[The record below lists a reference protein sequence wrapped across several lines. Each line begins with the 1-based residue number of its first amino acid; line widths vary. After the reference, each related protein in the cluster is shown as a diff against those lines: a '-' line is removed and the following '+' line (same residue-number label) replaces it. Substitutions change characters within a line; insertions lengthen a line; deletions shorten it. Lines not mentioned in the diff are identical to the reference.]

1 MRPLDME
8 YQEAMELCQR
18 KNKDYGNAKDVM
30 GKVYKILFPN
40 GVKLETANQFGEFAV
55 FQMIMT
61 KVLRFA
67 NLSQSKGMPN
77 FESVDDTLKDLGN
90 YAFIL
95 KNMIANNQEDELQ
108 QTEGLLCTCGHREV
122 DHVGG
127 HTCEHLDCPCK
138 LFTKAGD

>member
-1 MRPLDME
+1 MRPLDQE
-8 YQEAMELCQR
+8 YQDAMELCQR

-67 NLSQSKGMPN
+67 NLSQSKGVPN

-95 KNMIANNQEDELQ
+95 KNMIANNTEE
-108 QTEGLLCTCGHREV
+108 TEGAVCLCGHRET
-122 DHVGG
+122 DHNPETSMDCGM
-127 HTCEHLDCPCK
+127 LDCQCK
-138 LFTKAGD
+138 LFTKVGD